1 MISDGFSD
9 MIKECSEIFNE
20 NLDIL
25 RSIEN
30 DLDDEIKNELTPDM
44 QLYQLYDMTEDVASS
59 SKIKLAESNFT
70 KRQNKDF
77 F

>member
-9 MIKECSEIFNE
+9 MIKECSEIIDE

-44 QLYQLYDMTEDVASS
+44 QLYQLYDMTEDIASS
-59 SKIKLAESNFT
+59 SKIKRAESNFT